1 MAEATQK
8 SGQSAIVPV
17 NSANFSGQAYLVEG
31 SKPRNPEDLV
41 NLARQIQQADS
52 SVKAAAGS
60 KLRAILDQMKMLQE
74 QAARVL
80 EEAKRDAEL
89 HHAACNFRKIPGKLY
104 LYKRESGQ
112 TYFSMLSPEE
122 WGNSCPHSFLGCYKL
137 EFDMTWTAYED
148 LAKRESDNAMIE
160 KLINHKLQ
168 PSLTFGE

>member
-112 TYFSMLSPEE
+112 TYFSMLSPEVFTIIILMQILCQIFM
-122 WGNSCPHSFLGCYKL
+122 GTQNGLGYSQVVCVPA
-137 EFDMTWTAYED
+137 EFSTCEGASET
-148 LAKRESDNAMIE
+148 N
-160 KLINHKLQ
+160 LI
-168 PSLTFGE
+168 S